1 MHGIPFIISSVYLTL
16 LVSFTMTLL
25 ETGLDEILLRKTL
38 KRWGKFLLL
47 LGVLGIVIQV
57 LTWLK

>member
-1 MHGIPFIISSVYLTL
+1 MHGIPFIVSSVYLTL